1 MVSTHITRVSVA
13 VQAIAGLGLLFGPDY
28 ILPKLIPGF
37 PATGVW
43 FGQVL
48 AAAMLALVALNWL
61 NRAALIGGIYNR
73 AVVLA
78 NTVFYFVAAMALI
91 KIVGRTDTPASIR
104 VLFVPIAILALVYGW
119 MLFRGPIEK
128 DFQAY
133 RRSLD
138 SSAR

>member
-43 FGQVL
+43 LGQVL

-61 NRAALIGGIYNR
+61 NRAALLGGIYNR
-73 AVVLA
+73 AVVLSNA
-78 NTVFYFVAAMALI
+78 VFYFISATSLI
-91 KIVGRTDTPASIR
+91 NTFNQAGTPVSIR
-104 VLFVPIAILALVYGW
+104 AVFVPVAILALVYGW
-119 MLFRGPIEK
+119 LLLRGPIEK

-133 RRSLD
+133 RRSLG
-138 SSAR
+138 S